1 MRTLAARKAFD
12 EPLDISIRRA
22 EENRFHPYTRESSST
37 TSEDEVEGPI
47 NLEMPKEPTPPAPSP
62 GGPPTQ
68 GGVYNNGELT
78 IVRRAPSPPQS
89 EPMDFSTK
97 KKQPP
102 SNSDQENIIRKP
114 NNLMMSM
121 SYTSTKELRFAK
133 NLKILL
139 VEIMRKHP
147 VKAKVILNYLR
158 FAWTKSKKNAN
169 AVISQEVKVT
179 SQVTATTGG
188 QPQTFVQVSDGQGGN
203 SSSTGSGSNQGS
215 GGSSGGSG
223 SGGGGAS
230 SGGKDDFFWK
240 YFYTYSI

>member
-22 EENRFHPYTRESSST
+22 EENRFHPYTRESST
-37 TSEDEVEGPI
+37 TTSSEDEVEGPI

-62 GGPPTQ
+62 GGPPPPPTQ

-97 KKQPP
+97 KKPPP
-102 SNSDQENIIRKP
+102 SNTDQENIIRKP

-158 FAWTKSKKNAN
+158 FAWTKSKKNTNLA
-169 AVISQEVKVT
+169 AITQEVKVT
-179 SQVTATTGG
+179 SQVTATTGAAG
-188 QPQTFVQVSDGQGGN
+188 RQPQSFVQVSDGHQGG
-203 SSSTGSGSNQGS
+203 SSSSSGSNHGS

-230 SGGKDDFFWK
+230 SGGEADFF
-240 YFYTYSI
+240 FF

>member
-47 NLEMPKEPTPPAPSP
+47 NLEMPKEPTPPIAPSTS
-62 GGPPTQ
+62 GAGPPTQ
-68 GGVYNNGELT
+68 GQGVYNNGELT

-97 KKQPP
+97 KKQP
-102 SNSDQENIIRKP
+102 STDTEIIRKP
-114 NNLMMSM
+114 NLMSM

-169 AVISQEVKVT
+169 LLAITQQEVKVT
-179 SQVTATTGG
+179 SQVTATTTGG

-230 SGGKDDFFWK
+230 SGGNDDFF
-240 YFYTYSI
+240 

>member
-158 FAWTKSKKNAN
+158 FAWTKSKKNAAN

-230 SGGKDDFFWK
+230 SGGKDDFFGNI
-240 YFYTYSI
+240 SIRIV